1 MESMHKCKKRKITMV
16 DDASKRAVLSSFYYF
31 ECTSCKHRV
40 YMVTSKKKNEG
51 KPCLFD
57 VNQRF
62 AFAIYGELE
71 RGREA
76 LATICDILNMPY
88 RGIPTFPRKHF

>member
-1 MESMHKCKKRKITMV
+1 MV
-16 DDASKRAVLSSFYYF
+16 DDTSKRAVLSSFYHF

-40 YMVTSKKKNEG
+40 YMVTSNKKLRVN
-51 KPCLFD
+51 LFD

-62 AFAIYGELE
+62 DFAIYGELE

-76 LATICDILNMPY
+76 LATICDILNMPSRVCDGSY
-88 RGIPTFPRKHF
+88 KRHN